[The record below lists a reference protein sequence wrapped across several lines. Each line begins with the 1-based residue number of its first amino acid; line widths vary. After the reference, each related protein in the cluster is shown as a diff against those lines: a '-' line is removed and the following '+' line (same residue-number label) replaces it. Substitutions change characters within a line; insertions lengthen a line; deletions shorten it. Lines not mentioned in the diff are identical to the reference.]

1 MGIWKFLRLFR
12 HDIPKVF
19 KIKKNQGKLKYSH

>member
-12 HDIPKVF
+12 HDIPNVF